1 MLAASANAVGGQV
14 DVSAPGTHSRKVVEN
29 LRALS
34 AIVTEAV
41 CAAAVADGVTT
52 VTHGDVA
59 AAIQRVMWMPVP
71 KRAAVLDDSL
81 HAGDGPAPSIQDRPI
96 GIDVTGMKDAAQ
108 EHQFVVIADIMSQPL
123 APASSRANRYCAR
136 RDWRRMPT
144 RRGMPTVLPRR
155 RSWNLGGPSECRAGV
170 RRRS

>member
-1 MLAASANAVGGQV
+1 MTWFKVGGATRVTKAMLAASANAVGGQV

-59 AAIQRVMWMPVP
+59 AAIQRVMWMPEYRSVQP
-71 KRAAVLDDSL
+71 CSTTPFTPATGL
-81 HAGDGPAPSIQDRPI
+81 H
-96 GIDVTGMKDAAQ
+96 
-108 EHQFVVIADIMSQPL
+108 
-123 APASSRANRYCAR
+123 
-136 RDWRRMPT
+136 
-144 RRGMPTVLPRR
+144 R
-155 RSWNLGGPSECRAGV
+155 RSRIV
-170 RRRS
+170 RSASTSPG